1 MMQCSE
7 HECLRSCK
15 NFGQMLA
22 FRVDF
27 AILGV
32 PNRGRGPK
40 D

>member
-7 HECLRSCK
+7 HDCLLPRK
-15 NFGQMLA
+15 KFGQMLA